1 MIETF
6 RFPQPLHTHEPN
18 HYIGWSRR
26 PSRGLALRIED
37 SKMRRGGVRRAGT
50 HDRERGSRQSGTG
63 RTLMPLGLPGTGRLS
78 PGVMEGARRRG
89 RGKEALMLQST
100 LFYVLAIGGFANS
113 RCRTR
118 GAALRPDKRFHGFST
133 VTLSQEP
140 RRRHL
145 HDSSRLRALP
155 SACRSGDKR
164 WLLVG
169 RGPSP
174 HHAAVERAH
183 AQVRPGPHQSGG
195 ASAHGRVVFGL
206 RRGVREDHHDGYG
219 AHVGGV
225 RLQRRRLRRERV
237 LRQEHDRRVR
247 LPRHRERGGGAPH
260 AL

>member
-1 MIETF
+1 
-6 RFPQPLHTHEPN
+6 
-18 HYIGWSRR
+18 
-26 PSRGLALRIED
+26 
-37 SKMRRGGVRRAGT
+37 
-50 HDRERGSRQSGTG
+50 
-63 RTLMPLGLPGTGRLS
+63 
-78 PGVMEGARRRG
+78 MEGARRRE
-89 RGKEALMLQST
+89 RRREALMLQST

-118 GAALRPDKRFHGFST
+118 GAAFRPDKRFHGFST
-133 VTLSQEP
+133 VSHSQGP

-145 HDSSRLRALP
+145 HDSPRLRALS
-155 SACRSGDKR
+155 SACCPGGKR
-164 WLLVG
+164 WFLVG
-169 RGPSP
+169 RGPGP

-183 AQVRPGPHQSGG
+183 AQVRPGPHQPGG
-195 ASAHGRVVFGL
+195 TPEHGRVVFGL
-206 RRGVREDHHDGYG
+206 RRGVREDHHDGHG

>member
-1 MIETF
+1 MLWRGRAGAGGEK
-6 RFPQPLHTHEPN
+6 
-18 HYIGWSRR
+18 R
-26 PSRGLALRIED
+26 PSCYN
-37 SKMRRGGVRRAGT
+37 RRCFMF
-50 HDRERGSRQSGTG
+50 SRS
-63 RTLMPLGLPGTGRLS
+63 
-78 PGVMEGARRRG
+78 A
-89 RGKEALMLQST
+89 
-100 LFYVLAIGGFANS
+100 GFANS

-118 GAALRPDKRFHGFST
+118 GAAFRPDKRFHGFST
-133 VTLSQEP
+133 VSHSQGP

-145 HDSSRLRALP
+145 HDSPRLRALS
-155 SACRSGDKR
+155 SACRPGGKR
-164 WLLVG
+164 WFLVG
-169 RGPSP
+169 RGPGP

-183 AQVRPGPHQSGG
+183 AQVRPGPYQPGG

-206 RRGVREDHHDGYG
+206 RRGVREDHHDGHG